1 MARFFVL
8 RSRSPSVI
16 SLRSLNDPMYQRYQV
31 KARRHWKEIFASF
44 ILLACFLMVLMFIA
58 GWNKNMTSD
67 VKSFRGPRQRGPFGL
82 PKTASAEDEELT
94 TEEVGQ
100 RPLAR
105 SATEAP
111 QDDVQPR
118 VRTHVGM
125 MTPAVDAVTEPA
137 LGTSAEQGDQHQE
150 QGGGQMYAAPR
161 AAVTDGGEAAC
172 NTSLCRH
179 MKDWFDATVGSQADP
194 CKEWNTFVCQAS
206 VAFPSFDSSPAKH
219 VATTEENRTDDP
231 TVAQKHAT
239 SEADGQELM
248 MSCLKYARNL
258 AEGVQ
263 DVLSFLEQFNL
274 DLRRMVDDPTDD
286 PVQRMMQLSL
296 EYGVDTPV
304 SFSRKYDVTAEASA
318 PFTVQI
324 TLNPEV
330 NEFVNALHSLEEDD
344 ADDFYQFLLAH
355 YALVDD
361 ANVTEQLMD
370 ADEEI
375 AQFVNKTAAAGS
387 GQPFRM
393 SLAGLANST
402 GISTEHSFCMSVIT
416 DSDFLV
422 RAAVRWRWLFSRF
435 GLSKQGVNEHVTAD
449 EPALALVAY
458 LSRPE
463 ERLAMRRV
471 LAWNVLRYL
480 VGPKADVVAALNRT
494 RAAEDVPDKDAAM
507 PTSETKCRR
516 LVNRLSGVPHR
527 VLDLFDGKAA
537 VPAAA
542 ISAVTGLMS
551 QLQDAVA
558 SIFKGGA
565 TNGSPI
571 AAGADSTLFP
581 TANAAS
587 QAALFPDSRR
597 RDLADPKH
605 LFVALAAATK
615 STTGTMLQVPVGPGD
630 SFPQRWLRGLR
641 AWHGLPPLAQALLP
655 AMTSAVSVDSPAAF
669 FRPPFYVPGA
679 PPEYNLAALGQ
690 VIAKALAHKL
700 VERRRFDPAVGGR
713 WRSFW
718 QSRDTSAANDSTYCL
733 HAGHNKNDTW
743 RQRRMNESELADG
756 ARLDELLGSG
766 IAYLAFQ
773 RTRLATTAGSGGRST
788 TTTELLPGVNLSSRQ
803 LFFIMHCALGCA
815 MGGQR
820 SPAELKQRCMVVYQA
835 RRRFVDRH
843 CGQLAEKGSGPND
856 CRYI

>member
-1 MARFFVL
+1 
-8 RSRSPSVI
+8 
-16 SLRSLNDPMYQRYQV
+16 
-31 KARRHWKEIFASF
+31 
-44 ILLACFLMVLMFIA
+44 
-58 GWNKNMTSD
+58 
-67 VKSFRGPRQRGPFGL
+67 
-82 PKTASAEDEELT
+82 
-94 TEEVGQ
+94 
-100 RPLAR
+100 
-105 SATEAP
+105 
-111 QDDVQPR
+111 
-118 VRTHVGM
+118 
-125 MTPAVDAVTEPA
+125 
-137 LGTSAEQGDQHQE
+137 
-150 QGGGQMYAAPR
+150 
-161 AAVTDGGEAAC
+161 
-172 NTSLCRH
+172 
-179 MKDWFDATVGSQADP
+179 
-194 CKEWNTFVCQAS
+194 
-206 VAFPSFDSSPAKH
+206 
-219 VATTEENRTDDP
+219 
-231 TVAQKHAT
+231 
-239 SEADGQELM
+239 
-248 MSCLKYARNL
+248 MSI
-258 AEGVQ
+258 G
-263 DVLSFLEQFNL
+263 
-274 DLRRMVDDPTDD
+274 
-286 PVQRMMQLSL
+286 
-296 EYGVDTPV
+296 
-304 SFSRKYDVTAEASA
+304 
-318 PFTVQI
+318 
-324 TLNPEV
+324 
-330 NEFVNALHSLEEDD
+330 
-344 ADDFYQFLLAH
+344 
-355 YALVDD
+355 
-361 ANVTEQLMD
+361 
-370 ADEEI
+370 
-375 AQFVNKTAAAGS
+375 
-387 GQPFRM
+387 
-393 SLAGLANST
+393 GLANST
-402 GISTEHSFCMSVIT
+402 GIST
-416 DSDFLV
+416 D
-422 RAAVRWRWLFSRF
+422 RWQWLFSRF
-435 GLSKQGVNEHVTAD
+435 DLSKHGVNEHVTAD

-507 PTSETKCRR
+507 VGGVGQYCRAKVQVLGSCRLTRRSRLSHYIVNAGSARTSPCTPTPETKCRR
-516 LVNRLSGVPHR
+516 LVNRLSGMPHR

-542 ISAVTGLMS
+542 IAGVTDLMS

-571 AAGADSTLFP
+571 AAEADSTLFP
-581 TANAAS
+581 TASARS

-630 SFPQRWLRGLR
+630 SFPQRWLRRLR

-679 PPEYNLAALGQ
+679 SPEYNLAALGQ
-690 VIAKALAHKL
+690 VIAKALAHEL

-733 HAGHNKNDTW
+733 HAGHNKASPTCSPAQNDTW
-743 RQRRMNESELADG
+743 RQRRMSESELAEG
-756 ARLDELLGSG
+756 ARLDELLGSR

-788 TTTELLPGVNLSSRQ
+788 TTELLPGVNLSSRQ
-803 LFFIMHCALGCA
+803 FFFIMHCALGCA

-820 SPAELKQRCMVVYQA
+820 SPADPQQRCMVVYQT
-835 RRRFVDRH
+835 RRRLVDRP